1 MSLRDIFNED
11 ANYMTI
17 SASNWMGV
25 VTGGG
30 GGGMTGPTGPTG
42 PGGVIQTITNSD
54 GNINVGGTMA
64 DPDLTLNQTIN
75 VTAVIASAVIA
86 SEVISDNV
94 YVGNLRIGTDP
105 QAPLVIFPNTAPLAV
120 GDLMVAIGND
130 ALGYKTLDALLESS
144 DGSISIG
151 YDTGNGLVNLQSVGG
166 GGGPTGPTGPTGPA
180 GMDGATGMTGPTG
193 ANGPTNIVQLIN
205 TDNNLSITNDTGPIT
220 TVNLS
225 QNVSISGDGTSLYSD
240 NISAGGLRLTDANK
254 APVFSFPILDIP
266 PVLPNQVIASSGL
279 FNETGVFQ
287 SLSDMIISS
296 ENTISVSLDEGSGK
310 VDLNVIGGGGG
321 GIVGVT
327 GTANQIDVSTVSGLA
342 TVSLPTD
349 VQIAGNLSSTA
360 TDCYISAGLDG
371 GTSSIDMFV
380 NWNSGSTW
388 GGEVYLDNTGVTLY
402 SDSGTNLVKL
412 DNTGSLSLPS
422 KISAEPS
429 ANDGKIIF
437 ADLTEQVT
445 AYPTLTN
452 TDNNITITPTTG
464 SPTTINLANTVNLA
478 VLEIDNKTFQN
489 PTTGTVNQVLS
500 LDADNNMVW
509 TTASATGGITEI
521 INTDNNLLIT
531 DGTGPTATVNLQ
543 SNLSLSQLNTDVL
556 NINNITVPD
565 PTMASNGAVL
575 TIVGGSPNTMTWASG
590 PSGIT
595 EIVPGYGIN
604 VAISGGSA
612 SPTTPEVSI
621 DTGNGGFTQSYS
633 STINFESYYNPDG
646 ALRENV
652 WPLPILMQRTG
663 NVLSVTFQ
671 TSNSSAILDLTTS
684 VGDPIKFIKSL
695 DYPATNSW
703 PYMLSAVGVSSLP
716 TTSLGPIQIVRSDG
730 TVQWFQ
736 FWTSGIDLYGQLY
749 SNSSPDSLIDFNTS
763 TYTFYNT
770 QNFGIGTQNTLC
782 DFNTSI
788 VIPFTSTS
796 GTGTSAPGALGLGAG
811 SNITEIIAG
820 NGIAVDSTTPSAPI
834 VSISS
839 SFYQSVVGPISFIAY
854 YSSGA
859 YTLTNVWPMNVAI
872 QRCGNAVNL
881 RFITSAP
888 GTLMNVDGAT
898 EPVLWINTG
907 QAFNDLMISAG
918 VNPPTQALTCLG
930 TVPMTRNDDVVFY
943 FKFWIQSNDVWVQL
957 CTTNSATAIPI
968 SWPNNTSS
976 YVCQNAQSFGDGS
989 PTASLCDI
997 SFNYVL
1003 PF

>member
-1 MSLRDIFNED
+1 M
-11 ANYMTI
+11 
-17 SASNWMGV
+17 
-25 VTGGG
+25 
-30 GGGMTGPTGPTG
+30 
-42 PGGVIQTITNSD
+42 
-54 GNINVGGTMA
+54 
-64 DPDLTLNQTIN
+64 
-75 VTAVIASAVIA
+75 
-86 SEVISDNV
+86 
-94 YVGNLRIGTDP
+94 
-105 QAPLVIFPNTAPLAV
+105 NT
-120 GDLMVAIGND
+120 
-130 ALGYKTLDALLESS
+130 T
-144 DGSISIG
+144 
-151 YDTGNGLVNLQSVGG
+151 
-166 GGGPTGPTGPTGPA
+166 
-180 GMDGATGMTGPTG
+180 
-193 ANGPTNIVQLIN
+193 
-205 TDNNLSITNDTGPIT
+205 
-220 TVNLS
+220 
-225 QNVSISGDGTSLYSD
+225 
-240 NISAGGLRLTDANK
+240 
-254 APVFSFPILDIP
+254 
-266 PVLPNQVIASSGL
+266 
-279 FNETGVFQ
+279 
-287 SLSDMIISS
+287 
-296 ENTISVSLDEGSGK
+296 
-310 VDLNVIGGGGG
+310 
-321 GIVGVT
+321 
-327 GTANQIDVSTVSGLA
+327 
-342 TVSLPTD
+342 
-349 VQIAGNLSSTA
+349 
-360 TDCYISAGLDG
+360 
-371 GTSSIDMFV
+371 
-380 NWNSGSTW
+380 
-388 GGEVYLDNTGVTLY
+388 
-402 SDSGTNLVKL
+402 
-412 DNTGSLSLPS
+412 
-422 KISAEPS
+422 
-429 ANDGKIIF
+429 
-437 ADLTEQVT
+437 
-445 AYPTLTN
+445 
-452 TDNNITITPTTG
+452 
-464 SPTTINLANTVNLA
+464 
-478 VLEIDNKTFQN
+478 
-489 PTTGTVNQVLS
+489 
-500 LDADNNMVW
+500 
-509 TTASATGGITEI
+509 
-521 INTDNNLLIT
+521 
-531 DGTGPTATVNLQ
+531 
-543 SNLSLSQLNTDVL
+543 VL

-565 PTMASNGAVL
+565 PTVASDGAVL

-590 PSGIT
+590 PLGIT

-703 PYMLSAVGVSSLP
+703 PYMLSAVGVSSLA

-749 SNSSPDSLIDFNTS
+749 SSSSPDSLIDFNTA

-788 VIPFTSTS
+788 VIPFTSI
-796 GTGTSAPGALGLGAG
+796 SAPETGAGGSRTAGAG

-872 QRCGNAVNL
+872 QRCGKAVNL

-930 TVPMTRNDDVVFY
+930 TIPMTRNDDVVFY

-989 PTASLCDI
+989 ATASLCDI
-997 SFNYVL
+997 SFNYLL
-1003 PF
+1003 P